1 MIEYNKDFVG
11 WDDRY
16 SIGIPVID
24 EQHKTLIE
32 ITNRLF
38 VECLNEEAEA
48 KFRGIVREVV
58 DYVKYHFS
66 SEEKILERI
75 GYPGIEG
82 HKREHEFFVKELLAK
97 VQAFEEGQKY
107 VPNLFARFLKDW
119 ILTHVAIS
127 DKAYATYL
135 FSLKEEGKLLSRLR
149 EAWNIRELPV
159 KLGTRSSET
168 NVSETR
174 GSGKKASLP
183 VFNFQFPNRS
193 ISRGFEGPSGA
204 A

>member
-1 MIEYNKDFVG
+1 MIDHSKDFVE

-24 EQHKTLIE
+24 EQHKALIV

-38 VECLNEEAEA
+38 AGCLKEDAEA
-48 KFRGIVREVV
+48 KAKFRSIVKEVV

-66 SEEKILERI
+66 AEEKILERI

-82 HKREHEFFVKELLAK
+82 HKREHEFFIRELLAK

-107 VPNLFARFLKDW
+107 VPNLFARFLRDW
-119 ILTHVAIS
+119 VLAHIAMS

-135 FSLKEEGKLLSRLR
+135 FDLKGEGKLLGRLR
-149 EAWNIRELPV
+149 GAWNTRELPA
-159 KLGTRSSET
+159 KLGAGSSET
-168 NVSETR
+168 HVS
-174 GSGKKASLP
+174 GSKASLP
-183 VFNFQFPNRS
+183 VFNFQFPNRA
-193 ISRGFEGPSGA
+193 IGRGFEGLPGA
-204 A
+204 V